1 MKLYPIGLCFILV
14 VGQFAGIYAQE
25 LNCTVTINSQ
35 KIQTQERQILQEMQS
50 AIQNFMNTT
59 AWTRDRF
66 EQHEKIRVDIQFILL
81 SGTFG
86 AENAFTANIQ
96 INSYRP
102 VYGTD
107 YETPILQYFD
117 REAAFTYN
125 PSQQL
130 IFVENA
136 FSTPL
141 TALLA
146 YYAYIILAYDYD
158 SFSPKG
164 GQTHAERALNIA
176 NIAEQNGGGK
186 GWGSFS
192 DTRDR
197 FWLQENLMN
206 PQLADFRTVLYEY
219 HRKAMDIFEKDN
231 ATARK
236 VILEN
241 LKKIRKMKDVVPMS
255 VAINNFF
262 DTKSTE
268 LLNIFSRAEP
278 QVRADFVEIAV
289 FVDPKNAGEYR
300 KLTKTN

>member
-1 MKLYPIGLCFILV
+1 MKKKIAILLYWIAF
-14 VGQFAGIYAQE
+14 QSHAQE

-35 KIQTQERQILQEMQS
+35 RIQTQERQILQEMQS

-59 AWTRDRF
+59 AWTRDNF
-66 EQHEKIRVDIQFILL
+66 QQEEKIKVDIQFILL

-86 AENAFTANIQ
+86 SENTFTANIQ

-107 YETPILQYFD
+107 YETPLLQYFD
-117 REAAFTYN
+117 REATFTYN

-136 FSTPL
+136 FSTSL
-141 TALLA
+141 TSLLA

-164 GQTHAERALNIA
+164 GQLWAERALNIA

-197 FWLQENLMN
+197 YWLQENLLN
-206 PQLADFRTVLYEY
+206 PQLADFRTVLYDY
-219 HRKAMDIFEKDN
+219 HRKALDIFEKDN
-231 ATARK
+231 QSAKK
-236 VILEN
+236 VILEC
-241 LKKIRKMKDVVPMS
+241 LRKIRKMKELVPMAL
-255 VAINNFF
+255 VINNFF
-262 DTKSTE
+262 DTKATE
-268 LLNIFSRAEP
+268 LINIFARAEP
-278 QVRADFVEIAV
+278 AMRAEFVEIAT
-289 FVDPKNAGEYR
+289 FVDPKNANEYR
-300 KLTKTN
+300 KLIRAN